1 MDIEIIPISKKIY
14 RKDFDCGIDELN
26 TYLRQFAVP
35 NDKKNIGKT
44 FVAVEKSNTD
54 KPIGYYTVS
63 MAQILIN
70 ELPEA
75 IKKGLP
81 RYPIPAMRIGKLA
94 IGLETQG
101 KKIGALLLK
110 DALLRAVNISSQ
122 VALHFVVV
130 DALNEKAKSFY
141 LKYGFTAFEENP
153 LTLVISLE
161 TIKVAIS

>member
-1 MDIEIIPISKKIY
+1 MDIEIIPISKKIN
-14 RKDFDCGIDELN
+14 RKDFDCGIEELN
-26 TYLRQFAVP
+26 TYLWQFAVP

-44 FVAVEKSNTD
+44 FVAVEKTNPG
-54 KPIGYYTVS
+54 KPVGYYTVS
-63 MAQILIN
+63 MAQIMFN
-70 ELPEA
+70 ELPET

-94 IGLETQG
+94 IDLETQG
-101 KKIGALLLK
+101 KNIGALLLK

-153 LTLVISLE
+153 LTMVMSLE
-161 TIKVAIS
+161 TIKAAIS

>member
-1 MDIEIIPISKKIY
+1 MDIEIIPISKKIN
-14 RKDFDCGIDELN
+14 RKDFDCGIEDLN
-26 TYLRQFAVP
+26 RYLRQFAIP

-44 FVAVEKSNTD
+44 FVAVEKHDLN

-63 MAQILIN
+63 IAQILIN
-70 ELPEA
+70 ELPDSA
-75 IKKGLP
+75 KKGLP

-94 IGLETQG
+94 TDFKFQG
-101 KKIGALLLK
+101 KNIGAKLLK

-122 VALHFVVV
+122 VALHFIVV

-161 TIKVAIS
+161 TIKKAI

>member
-1 MDIEIIPISKKIY
+1 MDIEIVPISKKIN
-14 RKDFDCGIDELN
+14 RKDFDCGIEELN
-26 TYLRQFAVP
+26 TYLRQFAIP

-44 FVAVEKSNTD
+44 FVAVENQNLN
-54 KPIGYYTVS
+54 KPVGYYTVS
-63 MAQILIN
+63 MAQILFN

-94 IGLETQG
+94 IDSESQG
-101 KKIGALLLK
+101 NKIGALLLK

-141 LKYGFTAFEENP
+141 LKYGFSAFEENP

>member
-1 MDIEIIPISKKIY
+1 MDIEIVPISKKIN
-14 RKDFDCGIDELN
+14 RKDFDCGIEEFY
-26 TYLRQFAVP
+26 TYLRQFAIP

-44 FVAVEKSNTD
+44 FVAVENQNLN
-54 KPIGYYTVS
+54 KPVGYYTVS
-63 MAQILIN
+63 MAQILFN

-94 IGLETQG
+94 IDSESQG
-101 KKIGALLLK
+101 NKIGALLLK

-141 LKYGFTAFEENP
+141 LKYGFSAFEENP